1 VQVTH
6 VLLSVADHVG
16 DLALVVV
23 RGGRRVLRRL
33 RVRADCR
40 VVLVFVKV
48 VVPVGRVRLRLLA
61 LGTGVRLFMR
71 LVHALGGVQFV
82 GFRAFLL

>member
-1 VQVTH
+1 MQVTH

-40 VVLVFVKV
+40 VVLVFVQV
-48 VVPVGRVRLRLLA
+48 VVPVGWVRLRLLA